1 MLDSLKDLY
10 ISHPFLPVADAP
22 EWFSHI
28 KDIRCVITFDAANN
42 ILQYKKN
49 GNYVRAWLVGL
60 TNISATIKILCK
72 QLQDTPKYIEVLKAV
87 WTDGVPSTE
96 NYMLTDSD
104 YTAPVS
110 FSGEYE
116 LNPDVLV
123 IMQKAP
129 AVYKDG
135 TKLPVGLEF
144 VDGHNVAVS
153 KMDNGILL
161 YGAAGAGRE
170 GVYETDPLGV
180 LGEHQ
185 HGLSAK
191 NINGMSG
198 SVWLKGTFPVVVP
211 NPTFIDASPTI
222 SIRVE
227 DAE

>member
-1 MLDSLKDLY
+1 M
-10 ISHPFLPVADAP
+10 V
-22 EWFSHI
+22 
-28 KDIRCVITFDAANN
+28 TFNAANN

-72 QLQDTPKYIEVLKAV
+72 QLQDTPKYIEVLRAV

-116 LNPDVLV
+116 LNPDVLI

-153 KMDNGILL
+153 KMDNGVLL
-161 YGAAGAGRE
+161 YGAAGAGRD
-170 GVYETDPLGV
+170 GVYEMDPLGV
-180 LGEHQ
+180 C
-185 HGLSAK
+185 
-191 NINGMSG
+191 
-198 SVWLKGTFPVVVP
+198 FVVVG
-211 NPTFIDASPTI
+211 IVDVLDWGQTI
-222 SIRVE
+222 VSLANIVFQVLTLVA
-227 DAE
+227 DDDDDSLQI